1 LSDLAALVLKFMPEL
16 AKVAQELNIDLR
28 RAKRDDLLLLVL
40 VSNHSQTLQILGNQ
54 TKILNELHQLLV
66 KLSEDT
72 AVLLKRTELAKT

>member
-40 VSNHSQTLQILGNQ
+40 VSNHNQTLQILNNQ
-54 TKILNELHQLLV
+54 TKILNDIHQLML

>member
-1 LSDLAALVLKFMPEL
+1 MSDLAALVLKFMPEL

-40 VSNHSQTLQILGNQ
+40 VSNHNQTLQILNNQ
-54 TKILNELHQLLV
+54 TKILNDIHQLML